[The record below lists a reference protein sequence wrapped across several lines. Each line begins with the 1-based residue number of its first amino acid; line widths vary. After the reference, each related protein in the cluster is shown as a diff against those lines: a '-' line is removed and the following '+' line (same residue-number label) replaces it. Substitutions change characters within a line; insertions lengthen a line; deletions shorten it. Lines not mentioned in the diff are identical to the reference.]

1 VVADVSR
8 KRGEERRRE
17 GSNSKLSL
25 PECLRENYSTS
36 PSYSRRG
43 AEFGLIICSILR
55 LGNGILRPGQSSAK
69 KSVTNNQIYAII

>member
-1 VVADVSR
+1 MLIIQSPLKLPTVP
-8 KRGEERRRE
+8 RGVYC
-17 GSNSKLSL
+17 LSL
-25 PECLRENYSTS
+25 PECLREKYSTS